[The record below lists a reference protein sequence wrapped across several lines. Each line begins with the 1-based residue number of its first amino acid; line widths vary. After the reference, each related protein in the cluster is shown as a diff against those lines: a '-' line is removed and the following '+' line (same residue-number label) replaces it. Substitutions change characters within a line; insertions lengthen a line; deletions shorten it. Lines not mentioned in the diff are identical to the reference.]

1 MRENGRG
8 EKLMKNAYFS
18 PKNIGE
24 ISQIMLGQLNEIGL
38 PQHKLTFDSGKAA
51 LLVLDM
57 QEYFLDPNS
66 HAFIPSAPAILPGIQ
81 NLIQAFSNHQRPI
94 IFTRHH
100 NEPETAGMMSIWWK
114 NLIDLRLENSHIYR
128 GLDTSKGTVILKQ
141 RYDAFWK
148 TNLEELLRGEKVSQL
163 VITGVMTNL
172 CCETTA
178 RSAFVR
184 DFEVFFTIDGTATYH
199 ENLHLGSIANL
210 AHGFAMPILCK
221 DCICQ

>member
-1 MRENGRG
+1 
-8 EKLMKNAYFS
+8 
-18 PKNIGE
+18 
-24 ISQIMLGQLNEIGL
+24 MLQQLQEIGL
-38 PQHKLTFDSGKAA
+38 PQHRLSFEPGKAA

-57 QEYFLDPNS
+57 QEYFLDQNF
-66 HAFIPSAPAILPGIQ
+66 HAFIPSAPAILPEIK

-94 IFTRHH
+94 IFTRHY
-100 NEPETAGMMSIWWK
+100 NETETAGMMSTWWK
-114 NLIDLRLENSHIYR
+114 SLIDLRSQESHIFR
-128 GLDTSKGTVILKQ
+128 ELDTSKGTIILKQ

-148 TNLEELLRGEKVSQL
+148 TNLEEVLRGEKVSQL

-184 DFEVFFTIDGTATYH
+184 DFEVFFPVDGTATYH

-210 AHGFAMPILCK
+210 SHGFAMPILCK
-221 DCICQ
+221 DCFKNENNE